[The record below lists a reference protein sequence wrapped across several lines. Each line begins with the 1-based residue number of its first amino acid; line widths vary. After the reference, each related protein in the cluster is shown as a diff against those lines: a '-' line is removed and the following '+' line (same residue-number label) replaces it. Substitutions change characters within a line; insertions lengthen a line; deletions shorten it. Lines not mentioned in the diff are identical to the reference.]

1 MNLFL
6 KMLILAFRLCYFSIL
21 DHCRSSVALI
31 NNIYEYDLFF
41 LHSNS
46 KGKKRAHPQPQ
57 IQRRAPVAKKPVLE
71 DSDSDEENV
80 SDESLDSD

>member
-1 MNLFL
+1 MFIVTIF
-6 KMLILAFRLCYFSIL
+6 KKWVGGTWHGRSYFQK
-21 DHCRSSVALI
+21 RVFEG
-31 NNIYEYDLFF
+31 Y
-41 LHSNS
+41 S

>member
-1 MNLFL
+1 MN
-6 KMLILAFRLCYFSIL
+6 
-21 DHCRSSVALI
+21 
-31 NNIYEYDLFF
+31 FF
-41 LHSNS
+41 PHSNS
-46 KGKKRAHPQPQ
+46 KGKKRPPPQPQ